1 MQLSRKL
8 RKASAKLSHAMVTRN
23 SFEGTKTSTLKGTSP
38 HFYKV
43 NGSGQSF
50 CSVFLDRASFSL
62 GSVELAARIAGRQG
76 CRKSQDVWLAPA
88 ARATIPLSAVN
99 GSAAG
104 SVGLRECDTISMQ
117 SRQTTVRAGAGSE
130 GDGGERRRWEWNATF
145 AYGKRSKRP
154 TRYTNPPISVTVLK

>member
-104 SVGLRECDTISMQ
+104 SVGLRECDTLVCSPG
-117 SRQTTVRAGAGSE
+117 RQPSARERAVRGMVGRG
-130 GDGGERRRWEWNATF
+130 GDGLEVEPDHLALRVGRSDRRESA
-145 AYGKRSKRP
+145 SKR
-154 TRYTNPPISVTVLK
+154 RKG